1 MDTWGWHRVN
11 NNVAIWSREKEDISD
26 EEYQKFYKAI
36 SKETVD
42 AYSWI
47 HFKAEG
53 EVICRKQLLSQSL
66 FLLILAFIL
75 SAIIVD
81 LPQFYLIFLFY
92 PVRLSSSVFYSYL
105 ERPTVCT
112 KTITTVKPV

>member
-42 AYSWI
+42 AHSWI

-75 SAIIVD
+75 SAIVVD